1 MPAFELRLPD
11 RFRHEVL
18 RRSPEAG
25 AVWLAELAGRC
36 ADLCRRWRLTVSGPV
51 AAGAT
56 SVVVPVFTPAGPA
69 ALKIIGP
76 MIDATAEATALKAF
90 DGDGAVRLFETEP
103 AANALLLEWLPGP
116 SLAAE
121 PDPVAA
127 VRIAGRLA
135 ARLGRTSAPGGS
147 TSLAAGALAW
157 RHQLIEQ
164 HEAADRSR
172 LAFPDDVFALT
183 LAAVAELGAGRS
195 DRLTHG
201 DLSLDNIRSAGD
213 GRWVAI
219 DPLLVAGPVAHEVHT
234 IVRSRLP
241 EIGDAA
247 TLAALTAEATRAA
260 EVDHGWAGRLSLARY
275 VASTYWESQHGG
287 DPANVRRLRAAT
299 LFSVRLL
306 S

>member
-1 MPAFELRLPD
+1 MHAFELQVPE

-18 RRSPEAG
+18 RRSPDAG
-25 AVWLAELAGRC
+25 AAWVTELPARC
-36 ADLCRRWRLTVSGPV
+36 AELCRRWRLTINGPV
-51 AAGAT
+51 SAGAT
-56 SVVVPVFTPAGPA
+56 SIVVPVIMTSGPA

-76 MIDATAEATALKAF
+76 MIDATKEAAALDAF
-90 DGDGAVRLFETEP
+90 DGNGAVRLFEAEP

-116 SLAAE
+116 SLSDE
-121 PDPVAA
+121 PDPLVA

-135 ARLGRTSAPGGS
+135 EQLGRTPAPGGIPG
-147 TSLAAGALAW
+147 LADGAAAW

-164 HEAADRSR
+164 HEAADGAR
-172 LAFPDDVFALT
+172 LAFPDDVFAQALLGVT
-183 LAAVAELGAGRS
+183 ELGAERS

-201 DLSLDNIRSAGD
+201 DLSLDNIRSGGE

-241 EIGDAA
+241 EIGDADA
-247 TLAALTAEATRAA
+247 LAELTKAAAEAA
-260 EVDHGWAGRLSLARY
+260 EVDHDQACRLSLARY
-275 VASTYWESQHGG
+275 VASTYWESQNGG
-287 DPANVRRLRAAT
+287 DPDNVRRLRAAT

-306 S
+306 A